1 MAHTMFFRRVLL
13 KIFFLYCSTLLLK
26 LMFKSAKENSKE
38 CKNTRIDIE
47 YRLLNILKDW
57 KNA

>member
-1 MAHTMFFRRVLL
+1 
-13 KIFFLYCSTLLLK
+13 
-26 LMFKSAKENSKE
+26 MFKSAKENSKE